1 MIGFFIR
8 SFEVLS
14 NLVNEPQ
21 LIATLRVRAA
31 VAHRALHNRIRCY
44 PTESRTK
51 YVTQIV
57 DWKVWYVGFDKSRSP
72 RPFQRKA
79 LAIRSSACLHEQ
91 NDRNAKVRGCC
102 AEDALFFIHGQHAL
116 RRPLPDCWAQ
126 ELARSSAQEM
136 RGGKRRTYR
145 SQ

>member
-1 MIGFFIR
+1 
-8 SFEVLS
+8 
-14 NLVNEPQ
+14 
-21 LIATLRVRAA
+21 
-31 VAHRALHNRIRCY
+31 
-44 PTESRTK
+44 
-51 YVTQIV
+51 
-57 DWKVWYVGFDKSRSP
+57 
-72 RPFQRKA
+72 
-79 LAIRSSACLHEQ
+79 LHEQ